1 MCRCS
6 ARSDARAIATPAL
19 IQQMLDSGDGI
30 SDLVF
35 SPGRPPQ
42 VERFGELTTVP
53 IAELPVLKAEDTA
66 AISQDLIRNNELVL
80 RTLKETG
87 SADLSYALPD
97 RCRFRVNV
105 FRQRGTFAI
114 VMRMIAQKIPSIQE
128 LGLPP
133 AIADCATLKNGIVLV
148 TGPTGSG
155 KSSTLAAI
163 IDLINTSRAD
173 HILTIE
179 DPIEFLHNH
188 KKGTVH
194 QRELHTDTPTFA
206 LALRAALR
214 QAPKV
219 ILVGEMRDRETIEI
233 ALTAAETGHLVFST
247 LHTIDASKT
256 VERIV
261 GTFEVSDQQ
270 AVRGRLAASFRY
282 FISQRLIPKKGGG
295 RMAIIEMLKATMR
308 TREYIEMGEKE
319 GKSLLDAMR
328 DGALDGMQYF
338 DGELERLVREGAIAA
353 STAYLYATNPGNLQ
367 GRPRRCSGRGLPD
380 YCAERPAGYSRPE
393 RVHHVDPR
401 RARRRHQ
408 RCDHRRGDQHHRG
421 AGERQRAGHFDVA
434 EEPGRE
440 PQQHQAR
447 DHAGDN
453 AERGNHRAL
462 PENARQQVRR
472 CRSDREPHAEFAH
485 PRADGE
491 RQHARDPDHRDGQRH
506 QREAAEHQRVQ
517 PVRREH
523 FGAHILQR
531 RRRVRPAAPATCR
544 G

>member
-1 MCRCS
+1 MKKT
-6 ARSDARAIATPAL
+6 ADMNIAEMNAALFGTSDARAIPTASVIL
-19 IQQMLDSGDGI
+19 KLLDSGDGI

-42 VERFGELTTVP
+42 VERFGELVTVP
-53 IAELPVLKAEDTA
+53 IAELPTIRPEDTSGIA
-66 AISQDLIRNNELVL
+66 RDLVNDNETYL
-80 RTLKETG
+80 RTLLDTG
-87 SADLSYALPD
+87 STDLSYALPD

-105 FRQRGTFAI
+105 FRQRGTYAI
-114 VMRMIAQKIPSIQE
+114 VMRMIAQKIPSLKD

-133 AIADCATLKNGIVLV
+133 AVGDCATLKNGIVLV

-163 IDLINTSRAD
+163 IDMINTDRAD

-179 DPIEFLHNH
+179 DPIEFLHQH

-282 FISQRLIPKKGGG
+282 FISQRLLPKKGGG
-295 RMAIIEMLKATMR
+295 RLAIIEMLKATMR

-338 DGELERLVREGAIAA
+338 DGELEKLVRAGTISM
-353 STAYLYATNPGNLQ
+353 STSMLYATNPGNLKVA
-367 GRPRRCSGRGLPD
+367 LADVPD
-380 YCAERPAGYSRPE
+380 EDSLITR
-393 RVHHVDPR
+393 
-401 RARRRHQ
+401 
-408 RCDHRRGDQHHRG
+408 
-421 AGERQRAGHFDVA
+421 
-434 EEPGRE
+434 
-440 PQQHQAR
+440 
-447 DHAGDN
+447 
-453 AERGNHRAL
+453 
-462 PENARQQVRR
+462 
-472 CRSDREPHAEFAH
+472 
-485 PRADGE
+485 
-491 RQHARDPDHRDGQRH
+491 
-506 QREAAEHQRVQ
+506 
-517 PVRREH
+517 
-523 FGAHILQR
+523 
-531 RRRVRPAAPATCR
+531 
-544 G
+544 

>member
-1 MCRCS
+1 MKNTS
-6 ARSDARAIATPAL
+6 EMTVAELNAMLFGTSDARAIATPAL
-19 IQQMLDSGDGI
+19 IQQMLDSGGGI
-30 SDLVF
+30 SDLIF

-42 VERFGELTTVP
+42 VERYGELVTVP
-53 IAELPVLKAEDTA
+53 VAELPALTPEDTA
-66 AISQDLIRNNELVL
+66 GIARDLIRDNDTYL
-80 RTLKETG
+80 RTLADTG
-87 SADLSYALPD
+87 ATDLSYALPD

-105 FRQRGTFAI
+105 FRQRGSFAI
-114 VMRMIAQKIPSIQE
+114 VMRMIAQKIPSIEE

-133 AIADCATLKNGIVLV
+133 AIADCSTLKNGIVLV

-163 IDLINTSRAD
+163 IDLINTNRAD

-179 DPIEFLHNH
+179 DPIEFLHQH

-282 FISQRLIPKKGGG
+282 FISQRLIPKKEGG

-338 DGELERLVREGAIAA
+338 DGELEKLVRAGTI
-353 STAYLYATNPGNLQ
+353 SLNTALLYATNAGNLKVA
-367 GRPRRCSGRGLPD
+367 LADVPD
-380 YCAERPAGYSRPE
+380 EDSLIIR
-393 RVHHVDPR
+393 
-401 RARRRHQ
+401 
-408 RCDHRRGDQHHRG
+408 
-421 AGERQRAGHFDVA
+421 
-434 EEPGRE
+434 
-440 PQQHQAR
+440 
-447 DHAGDN
+447 
-453 AERGNHRAL
+453 
-462 PENARQQVRR
+462 
-472 CRSDREPHAEFAH
+472 
-485 PRADGE
+485 
-491 RQHARDPDHRDGQRH
+491 
-506 QREAAEHQRVQ
+506 
-517 PVRREH
+517 
-523 FGAHILQR
+523 
-531 RRRVRPAAPATCR
+531 
-544 G
+544 